1 MDDLSRST
9 SGGWTTPEVRSLKPE
24 ASAPQRRPGGPP
36 VEDLQFPGCRPIRL
50 SRHRYEDFED
60 RLEFWDARTETA
72 WVMGETP
79 GGVHE
84 GTAWRLPHLAE
95 RIALVRGAPIVSLG
109 SVGLVVQ
116 DGHGRPER
124 VMQADATLYLH
135 PRRALMPERSLVI
148 GEHDLPDVVLEVDY
162 TTDVRPGKQPLYE
175 AWGFPELWVIVPPGA
190 KRKRRRPEGV
200 TINRLMD
207 GRYRSVAASVAF
219 PAWTAAEIHAALTE
233 RVPSAVTDQVLER
246 VGRTL
251 GAREGTGPE
260 DTPLL
265 RSLGEHARAE
275 ELAAAVR
282 SVLAAR
288 GIEMSDPHSAVAAA
302 FGGVE
307 RDALLAAALNAVDE
321 PEFHRR
327 LEALRR

>member
-1 MDDLSRST
+1 MDHARGT
-9 SGGWTTPEVRSLKPE
+9 VAE
-24 ASAPQRRPGGPP
+24 A
-36 VEDLQFPGCRPIRL
+36 
-50 SRHRYEDFED
+50 
-60 RLEFWDARTETA
+60 
-72 WVMGETP
+72 
-79 GGVHE
+79 
-84 GTAWRLPHLAE
+84 
-95 RIALVRGAPIVSLG
+95 G
-109 SVGLVVQ
+109 SVG
-116 DGHGRPER
+116 
-124 VMQADATLYLH
+124 A
-135 PRRALMPERSLVI
+135 
-148 GEHDLPDVVLEVDY
+148 
-162 TTDVRPGKQPLYE
+162 E
-175 AWGFPELWVIVPPGA
+175 APA
-190 KRKRRRPEGV
+190 RRPA
-200 TINRLMD
+200 
-207 GRYRSVAASVAF
+207 GRRPPVSG
-219 PAWTAAEIHAALTE
+219 EIHAALTE

-288 GIEMSDPHSAVAAA
+288 GIQMSDPHSAVAAA

-327 LEALRR
+327 LEALRRC